1 MRNCQIRGN
10 KYFSPNGQPSQLYE
24 DLKTKVGEAN
34 AKELFVLAYTPNF
47 IRDVQQELIYN
58 YKNKFPD
65 TPSTLSFKESGNTIQ
80 VQEDGLNKG
89 KITLQPVEGGYS
101 VKSIAVSKQ
110 NQNKGY
116 EKSLSVYTV
125 RKGIAE
131 GMNIYNVNPEHFS
144 EVDIAGT
151 TIYAKPLNAFNTNGE
166 IYAENVLEYA
176 TQLNENTEPLSFVE
190 QNETRMMLAEFPEI
204 EDSDELADKLTKAF
218 YKDGVFAPT
227 KSTLRGLYSKYETDL
242 ILSDVNVLGQVKES
256 IEKLKRTSKLYNT
269 TILPAVYKTN
279 ELNIFGKLKTENPYI
294 IDQDIIEQ
302 YGGVE
307 NADLSEI
314 KNRNINQEYL
324 DQFKRVPAVYQ
335 DGSPIVE
342 EVIYTDAIKTVDDP
356 KIFEAVNAIISAP
369 ELVDTTK
376 LEQKLSGWLLNY
388 GINIEGFTKDLLP
401 SLKLFIENPSPANIQ
416 LFSDK
421 YREVFNITVKQRE
434 YVTKLESKDRDLVY
448 MQTNQSEEQLF
459 EQNLL
464 QTETANVYHRI
475 EKVDFEQMKEAFKL
489 SDDITELQAYKDY
502 FGYNEK
508 PVTPAQEFYPLQLTN
523 SLEYLKGEFIANFN
537 IEKLKNPNGLNDKF
551 VITEKGIEMKY
562 QDPLSLAEVE
572 SYLME
577 QSDLNIALQEYSII
591 SKQMPNLVDANV
603 QILTN
608 KYNNRLIA
616 VNNFDKVK
624 IPTAEIN
631 KLNDQV
637 VIVKNNSEEFINV
650 ENELFELV
658 NKQGNENI
666 YNRIEKNQNLDYNNI
681 NPSLPNENIT
691 VLQQIGQ
698 PQMQYSKTKKLYK
711 PEDITDKFSCL

>member
-1 MRNCQIRGN
+1 MACQIQGN
-10 KYFSPNGQPSQLYE
+10 KYFAPNGQPSQLYE
-24 DLKTKVGEAN
+24 DLKTKVGEVN

-65 TPSTLSFKESGNTIQ
+65 TPSTLSFKENGNTIQ
-80 VQEDGLNKG
+80 VQEAGQNKG
-89 KITLQPVEGGYS
+89 KITLQFVEGGYS
-101 VKSIAVSKQ
+101 VKSISVSKQ

-116 EKSLSVYTV
+116 EKALSVFTV

-144 EVDIAGT
+144 EINITDT

-176 TQLNENTEPLSFVE
+176 TQLNENTESLSFIE
-190 QNETRMMLAEFPEI
+190 QNETRMMLAEFSDI

-218 YKDGVFAPT
+218 YKDGVFSPT
-227 KSTLRGLYSKYETDL
+227 KNSLRELYSKYETDL

-314 KNRNINQEYL
+314 KNRDINQEYL
-324 DQFKRVPAVYQ
+324 DQFKRVPAVFQ
-335 DGSPIVE
+335 DGSPIIE

-401 SLKLFIENPSPANIQ
+401 SLKVFIENPSPTNTQ

-421 YREVFNITVKQRE
+421 YREVFNIPIKQRE
-434 YVTKLESKDRDLVY
+434 YVTKLENKDRDLVY
-448 MQTNQSEEQLF
+448 MQTNKSEEQLF

-475 EKVDFEQMKEAFKL
+475 EKVDFEQMKETFNL

-508 PVTPAQEFYPLQLTN
+508 PVTATQEFYPLQLTN
-523 SLEYLKGEFIANFN
+523 SLDYLTGEFIADFN
-537 IEKLKNPNGLNDKF
+537 IEKLKNPNILNDKF

-562 QDPLSLAEVE
+562 QDPLSIAEVE
-572 SYLME
+572 AYLME

-603 QILTN
+603 QVLTN
-608 KYNNRLIA
+608 KYNNRLLA

-624 IPTAEIN
+624 TPTEDIT

-666 YNRIEKNQNLDYNNI
+666 YSRIQKNQNLDYNEI
-681 NPSLPNENIT
+681 NPILPNDNIT
-691 VLQQIGQ
+691 VLSQITQ
-698 PQMQYSKTKKLYK
+698 PQIQYSKSKKLYK
-711 PEDITDKFSCL
+711 SEDITDKFSCL